1 MKEATRYLRRR
12 VWSLFAAKKYAGL
25 FGDVSAYCMFIGLPR
40 SGSTLVGALLT
51 AHPEMAIAHELD
63 ALMYVQRGIS
73 RNQLYALLLK
83 RDRQFV
89 ENGSK
94 AQEFNYHVP
103 NQWQGRF
110 QTLKVI
116 GDKRAAAST
125 ERLQRSPDLLP
136 RLRDLVQVPVR
147 MVHMV
152 RNPFDNISTM
162 ARRAGNSLE
171 ENIERYF
178 RASAVNARLIASGG
192 NGEII
197 TLRHEDLIAR
207 PRESLQRLV
216 EFMGVRADD
225 RYLADCG
232 SILFRG
238 PSQTR
243 LKARWEKPLIDL
255 VHSRAAEYPF
265 LGGYTFDN

>member
-1 MKEATRYLRRR
+1 
-12 VWSLFAAKKYAGL
+12 
-25 FGDVSAYCMFIGLPR
+25 
-40 SGSTLVGALLT
+40 LVGALLT

-63 ALMYVQRGIS
+63 ALKYVQRGIS

-94 AQEFNYHVP
+94 AQEFDYHVP

-125 ERLQRSPDLLP
+125 ERLQKSPQVLA
-136 RLRDLVQVPVR
+136 RLRELVRVPVR
-147 MVHMV
+147 MVHIV
-152 RNPFDNISTM
+152 RNPFDNITTM

-171 ENIERYF
+171 ENIQRYF
-178 RASAVNARLIASGG
+178 NASAVNARLMQSNGG
-192 NGEII
+192 ADII

-207 PRESLQRLV
+207 PRESLKRLV
-216 EFMGVRADD
+216 EFMGLQADD
-225 RYLADCG
+225 GYLTDCAG
-232 SILFRG
+232 VLFAA
-238 PSQTR
+238 PSKTR
-243 LKARWEKPLIDL
+243 LKARWEKPLIDA
-255 VHSRAAEYPF
+255 VHSRIGEYPF
-265 LGGYTFDN
+265 LSGYSFDS